1 MNLGVID
8 VGSNTVRL
16 CVYDVSIEK
25 RKFKTIMNRKIMAGL
40 ASYIEDGALTD
51 EGIAEAIL
59 SVKKCL
65 KRASYLSPA
74 RIDVFATAV
83 LRNISNSGEA
93 IAAIEKA
100 ADCKISLLSSADE
113 AHLGF
118 IGASSRGGIPQ
129 GALIDI
135 GGGSTEI
142 TVINGGVDV
151 ARTSLPVGSLS
162 SYGHFVADI
171 LPTPAEIASIRENV
185 RGLIASDESGACSCG
200 ASELYGVGGS
210 IRALSE
216 VNAWLSPEA
225 SSDEISLSEVER
237 LLCDIESRRREFI
250 DAVLHVSPERI
261 HTISCGLA
269 ILVEIFNDLGGERLR
284 VCDRGVRE
292 GYLIERMLGLVDF
305 KEK

>member
-1 MNLGVID
+1 MILGVID

-40 ASYIEDGALTD
+40 AAYIVDGALSE
-51 EGIAEAIL
+51 EGIAEATA

-65 KRASYLSPA
+65 KRASYLNPA
-74 RIDVFATAV
+74 RVDVFATAV
-83 LRNISNSGEA
+83 LRNISNSEKA
-93 IAAIEKA
+93 IRAIEQGA
-100 ADCKISLLSSADE
+100 GCKISLLSSVDE

-118 IGASSRGGIPQ
+118 VGASSRGALEN

-142 TVINGGVDV
+142 TRIKGGADV
-151 ARTSLPVGSLS
+151 ARTSLPQGSLS
-162 SYGHFVADI
+162 SYGRFVADI
-171 LPTPAEIASIRENV
+171 LPTVEEIEAIRSNI
-185 RGLIASDESGACSCG
+185 RSLISADETGACAKTSPK
-200 ASELYGVGGS
+200 LYGVGGS

-216 VNAWLSPEA
+216 VNAWMNPEV
-225 SSDEISLSEVER
+225 SSDEVSRADVAA
-237 LLCDIESRRREFI
+237 LLRAITEQRRDFI

-269 ILVEIFNDLGGERLR
+269 ILAEVFDELHGERLR

-292 GYLIERMLGLVDF
+292 GYLIERMLGLSDL
-305 KEK
+305 KSK

>member
-40 ASYIEDGALTD
+40 ASYVEDGALTD

-74 RIDVFATAV
+74 RVDVFATAV
-83 LRNISNSGEA
+83 LRNISNSDEA

-100 ADCKISLLSSADE
+100 ANCKISLLSNADE

-118 IGASSRGGIPQ
+118 VGASSRGEMPQ

-135 GGGSTEI
+135 GGGSTEV
-142 TVINGGVDV
+142 TVIDAGVDV
-151 ARTSLPVGSLS
+151 ARTSLPIGSLS

-171 LPTPAEIASIRENV
+171 LPTSAEIASIREKV
-185 RGLIASDESGACSCG
+185 RDLISFDASDACSHR
-200 ASELYGVGGS
+200 ASSLYGVGGS

-225 SSDEISLSEVER
+225 SSDEISLAEVER
-237 LLCDIESRRREFI
+237 LLCDIEGRRREFV
-250 DAVLHVSPERI
+250 DAVLHVAPERI

-269 ILVEIFNDLGGERLR
+269 ILVEIFNELEGERLR

>member
-1 MNLGVID
+1 MILGVID

-40 ASYIEDGALTD
+40 AAYIVDGALSG
-51 EGIAEAIL
+51 EGIAEAIA
-59 SVKKCL
+59 SVKKCQ
-65 KRASYLSPA
+65 KRASYLNPS
-74 RIDVFATAV
+74 RVDVFATAV
-83 LRNISNSGEA
+83 LRNVSNSKKA
-93 IAAIEKA
+93 IAAIEEGA
-100 ADCKISLLSSADE
+100 GCKISLLSSVDE

-118 IGASSRGGIPQ
+118 VGASSRGALEN
-129 GALIDI
+129 GALVDI

-142 TVINGGVDV
+142 TRIKGGADI
-151 ARTSLPVGSLS
+151 ARTSLPQGSLS

-171 LPTPAEIASIRENV
+171 LPTAEEIAVIRGNI
-185 RGLIASDESGACSCG
+185 RGLISADETNAC
-200 ASELYGVGGS
+200 AKEAPELYGVGGS

-216 VNAWLSPEA
+216 VNAWMNPEA
-225 SSDEISLSEVER
+225 TSEEISRGDVER
-237 LLCDIESRRREFI
+237 LLGAVTDQRRAFV

-269 ILVEIFNDLGGERLR
+269 ILAEVFDELQGERLR

-292 GYLIERMLGLVDF
+292 GYLIERMLGLSDL
-305 KEK
+305 KSK